1 MKVEKKKLG
10 KCQVQL
16 DVSLDAAEM
25 SGIVKKVER
34 AFVREAKLPGFRPG
48 KCPVEII
55 RREFAESLKQEIN
68 RTMFSENIDAAAK
81 EAGLKV
87 VGVTGLKDEKY
98 SDEGGS
104 FTAIVDVEPEF
115 KLPTYKGLKIELKDA
130 TVPDDAAAVP
140 GIDDDGRKA
149 KMVPRPRGRAQQYGK
164 NDANCAFQKYVVLL

>member
-48 KCPVEII
+48 KCPVEFI
-55 RREFAESLKQEIN
+55 RREIAESLKQEIN

-98 SDEGGS
+98 SGEGGS

-115 KLPTYKGLKIELKDA
+115 KLPTY
-130 TVPDDAAAVP
+130 
-140 GIDDDGRKA
+140 
-149 KMVPRPRGRAQQYGK
+149 
-164 NDANCAFQKYVVLL
+164 